1 MIFFD
6 AVHYCHRHGSR
17 DSASRLRVDHW
28 SVNQGQC
35 VALVG
40 ASGSG
45 KTTLLQLTGGVL
57 QAASGTIEVA
67 EKRLSGLDEGA
78 RRDFRLANVGFVFQS
93 FELLPHLTVQENVLL
108 PCRLASD
115 QALVGSALKRL
126 DPLLENLGLDV
137 NLRNRKPDFLSQGE
151 RQRVAIG
158 RALITQPRIILAD
171 EPTGNLDH
179 QLKAAIVELLLKH
192 CRENQTTLVMATHDL
207 GCVHQFDLTS
217 DATEFLRWEDSDE

>member
-6 AVHYCHRHGSR
+6 AVHYCHRHASR

-67 EKRLSGLDEGA
+67 EKRLSGLDERA

-108 PCRLASD
+108 PCRLSSD
-115 QALVGSALKRL
+115 QALVKSALNIGSAVGKPRA
-126 DPLLENLGLDV
+126 
-137 NLRNRKPDFLSQGE
+137 RRQFTNRKPDFLSQGE

-158 RALITQPRIILAD
+158 RALIARPRVILAD

-179 QLKAAIVELLLKH
+179 QLKASIVELLLKH
-192 CRENQTTLVMATHDL
+192 CRENGTTLVMATHDL
-207 GCVHQFDLTS
+207 RLCS
-217 DATEFLRWEDSDE
+217 SI

>member
-6 AVHYCHRHGSR
+6 AVHYCHRLASR

-28 SVNQGQC
+28 SVSQGQC
-35 VALVG
+35 VALLG

-45 KTTLLQLTGGVL
+45 KTTLLQLTGGIL
-57 QAASGTIEVA
+57 QAASGAIEVA
-67 EKRLSGLDEGA
+67 GKRLSGLDERA

-108 PCRLASD
+108 PCRLSSD
-115 QALVGSALKRL
+115 QASVKSALNRL

-137 NLRNRKPDFLSQGE
+137 NLRSRKPSFLSQGE

-158 RALITQPRIILAD
+158 RALIARPRVILAD

-179 QLKAAIVELLLKH
+179 QLKANIVELLLKH
-192 CRENQTTLVMATHDL
+192 CRENGTTLVMATHDL
-207 GCVHQFDLTS
+207 GCVHQFDVTS
-217 DATEFLRWEDSDE
+217 DAKELLRWEDE

>member
-6 AVHYCHRHGSR
+6 AVHYCHRHASR
-17 DSASRLRVDHW
+17 DSSSRLRVDHW
-28 SVNQGQC
+28 SVSQGQC
-35 VALVG
+35 VALLG

-45 KTTLLQLTGGVL
+45 KTTLLQLAGGIL
-57 QAASGTIEVA
+57 QAASGAIEVA
-67 EKRLSGLDEGA
+67 GKRLSRLDERA

-108 PCRLASD
+108 PCRLSTD
-115 QALVGSALKRL
+115 QASVKSALNRL

-137 NLRNRKPDFLSQGE
+137 HLRSRKPSFLSQGE

-158 RALITQPRIILAD
+158 RALIARPRVILAD

-179 QLKAAIVELLLKH
+179 QLKASTVELLLKH
-192 CRENQTTLVMATHDL
+192 CRENGTTLVMATHDL
-207 GCVHQFDLTS
+207 GCVHQFDVTS
-217 DATEFLRWEDSDE
+217 DAQEFLRWEDE

>member
-6 AVHYCHRHGSR
+6 AVHYCHRHASR
-17 DSASRLRVDHW
+17 DSSSRLRVDHW
-28 SVNQGQC
+28 SVSQGQC
-35 VALVG
+35 VALLG

-45 KTTLLQLTGGVL
+45 KTTLLQLTGGIL
-57 QAASGTIEVA
+57 QAASGAIEVA
-67 EKRLSGLDEGA
+67 GKRLSGLDERA

-108 PCRLASD
+108 PCRLSSD
-115 QALVGSALKRL
+115 QASVKSALNRL

-137 NLRNRKPDFLSQGE
+137 NLRSRKPSFLSQGE

-158 RALITQPRIILAD
+158 RALIARPRVILAD

-179 QLKAAIVELLLKH
+179 QLKASIVELLLKH
-192 CRENQTTLVMATHDL
+192 CRENGTTLVMATHDL
-207 GCVHQFDLTS
+207 GCVHQFDVTS
-217 DATEFLRWEDSDE
+217 DAKEFLRWEDE